1 MSARWL
7 LVFSVASVVAD
18 RLPSV
23 LERIPKVVVAS
34 VPDDD
39 QSVLT
44 VEVDADPK
52 IIDDVLRQVRAAD
65 PNALRLHDSIIST
78 PTPTGTPASKPIDF
92 EFGDEPQP
100 CEHCA
105 DWRHEAVTDAGG
117 QLVLRE
123 WHQADCA
130 VYESWL

>member
-34 VPDDD
+34 VPDEE
-39 QSVLT
+39 QTVLT
-44 VEVDADPK
+44 VEVDADPHLV
-52 IIDDVLRQVRAAD
+52 DDVLRQVRAAD
-65 PNALRLHDSIIST
+65 PNAMRLHDSIIST
-78 PTPTGTPASKPIDF
+78 PAPSGTPASASVDF

-100 CEHCA
+100 CEHCV
-105 DWRHEAVTDAGG
+105 DWRHETVNDASG

-123 WHQADCA
+123 WHQPDCA